1 MRKRVMRR
9 EPLCGAM
16 VGEDT
21 SSTKEE
27 PMNPTG
33 PAITSIESRPRVA
46 LLVGRFQWFIIA
58 AVLTAVVSTS
68 FLLGVAPAAQADPT
82 DIGYRDFNYGSGT
95 ANPTSEKPQSKLW
108 FNDGT

>member
-1 MRKRVMRR
+1 MRR

-82 DIGYRDFNYGSGT
+82 DIGYRDFNYG
-95 ANPTSEKPQSKLW
+95 NPTSEKPQSKLW